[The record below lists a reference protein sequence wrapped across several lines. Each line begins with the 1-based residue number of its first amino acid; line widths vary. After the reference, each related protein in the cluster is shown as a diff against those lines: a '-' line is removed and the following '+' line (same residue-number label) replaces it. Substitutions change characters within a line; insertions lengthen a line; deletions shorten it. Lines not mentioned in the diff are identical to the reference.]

1 MATSGK
7 ACPGERGSG
16 ERGAVSGT
24 TPSTAHI
31 PLPAPTPRSRSMIPV
46 LTSHQA
52 AAWDRLA
59 ESAGISL
66 AGLMECAGRATA
78 SVLAA
83 RFPDRLRHGVLVAA
97 GPGNNGGDGWVIARA
112 LHAAGVP
119 VWVTSP
125 VEPASELPRT
135 MAALARDAGVR
146 DVAPE
151 GPWPHAGLVVDALL
165 GTGAVGAPRGA
176 VAALLPRLADLEI
189 PIVAVDGPSGLDLD
203 DGVAQSPIRAA
214 LTVTFGGYRR
224 GQLLARDETG
234 DLVLVDIGLPPPDP
248 SWASLFTEAAA
259 ARHLAPFPADAHKGT
274 RGRVI
279 VIGGDEGMLGA
290 ARLAARAAFAAGAGL
305 VHLVA
310 PAASVTVVASAEPD
324 LQTSVQPF
332 EAMPS
337 ARTIALL
344 ATADAV
350 VIGPGL
356 GRRASRPDFVLG
368 AIAAAPVGAT
378 LVLDADALVAFSGQ
392 VERLRVALAGRRA
405 VLTPHA
411 GEFRALFP
419 EETSRVDVDPW
430 GAAEAAAE
438 RVGATVLL
446 KGVPTVIASPGRAT
460 LTVAAGN
467 PGLATGGSGDT
478 LSGLLSA
485 IAAQGQD
492 PSIAAAT
499 AAVALGEGADL
510 AARRTSARSMRPMDV
525 LAALPDVWRRW
536 DLVRRMPA
544 PARPPVL
551 HELPAPA
558 RA

>member
-1 MATSGK
+1 MT
-7 ACPGERGSG
+7 
-16 ERGAVSGT
+16 
-24 TPSTAHI
+24 
-31 PLPAPTPRSRSMIPV
+31 IPV
-46 LTSHQA
+46 LTSSQA
-52 AAWDRLA
+52 SAWDRLA
-59 ESAGISL
+59 ESAGIPL
-66 AGLMECAGRATA
+66 AALMECAGRSTA
-78 SVLAA
+78 AVLAA
-83 RFPDRLRHGVLVAA
+83 RFPEALRQGVLVAA

-119 VWVTSP
+119 VWITSP
-125 VEPASELPRT
+125 TEPAGELSRS

-151 GPWPHAGLVVDALL
+151 GPWPHAGLVIDALL
-165 GTGAVGAPRGA
+165 GTGAVGAPRGP
-176 VAALLPRLADLEI
+176 VAALLPRLADLQI

-203 DGVAQSPIRAA
+203 DGVHQSPIRAA

-224 GQLLARDETG
+224 GQLLARDEVG
-234 DLVLVDIGLPPPDP
+234 DLVLVDIGLPAPDP
-248 SWASLFTEAAA
+248 AWATLFTETAA

-274 RGRVI
+274 RGRVV

-310 PAASVTVVASAEPD
+310 PAASVTVVSSAEPD
-324 LQTSVQPF
+324 LQTCVQPF

-337 ARTIALL
+337 GRTTALL
-344 ATADAV
+344 ATADTV

-356 GRRASRPDFVLG
+356 GRRASRPEFVLG
-368 AIAAAPVGAT
+368 AIAATPSAAT
-378 LVLDADALVAFSGQ
+378 LVLDADALMAFAGQ
-392 VERLRVALAGRRA
+392 VARLRQALDGRRA

-419 EETSRVDVDPW
+419 EEASRVDVDPW
-430 GAAEAAAE
+430 GAAEAGAA
-438 RVGATVLL
+438 RAGAVVLL
-446 KGVPTVIASPGRAT
+446 KGVPTVIASTGRAP
-460 LTVAAGN
+460 LTVASGN

-478 LSGLLSA
+478 LSGLLAA

-492 PSIAAAT
+492 PSIAAAI

-510 AARRTSARSMRPMDV
+510 AARRSSARSMRPMDV

-536 DLVRRMPA
+536 DLVRRLPP
-544 PARPPVL
+544 PARPPIL
-551 HELPAPA
+551 HELPAPI